1 MRYGFLIFSLVFIL
15 DCASVSAFEVKK
27 PERKDGDLR
36 IELSPSRS
44 QVQKDFDR
52 YAQELAAA
60 AQKEATPEERARKDG
75 ATKDGQ
81 PKVYNPIALLRW

>member
-1 MRYGFLIFSLVFIL
+1 MRYGFLMFSLVFIL
-15 DCASVSAFEVKK
+15 DSASVSAFELKN

-36 IELSPSRS
+36 IELSPSPS

-52 YAQELAAA
+52 YVQELAAG
-60 AQKEATPEERARKDG
+60 AQKNATPEERARKDD
-75 ATKDGQ
+75 AARDGQ